1 MSSKKASN
9 KRSLLSYSG
18 NAAFKNCI
26 APKIAAHIER
36 PINVCLSGEDASL
49 NKWLLE
55 NLSAILPIHI
65 TLAKGRSS
73 TQRIAKPYPKKA

>member
-1 MSSKKASN
+1 MFSKKVSN

-18 NAAFKNCI
+18 NAAFKKCI

-36 PINVCLSGEDASL
+36 PINVCLSGEDPSL

-55 NLSAILPIHI
+55 NLSTILPIHI
-65 TLAKGRSS
+65 TLAPGRSS
-73 TQRIAKPYPKKA
+73 APRIAKPYPKKA